1 MTSLTEIPICSK
13 EELLLSSLLKWFS
26 NQNNFSIFLPIVS
39 GKTTISLRILDWF
52 ATNYSKKHNTFIKK
66 DIFLDYKNQLKGFS
80 KKQFDPFCRR
90 KRIFL
95 KYEKENG
102 VYKFE
107 IEQVENLEDYEERD
121 DGILTTVGQL
131 NFFKWCIREN
141 IIEYVFNNIKDIE
154 KDMIE
159 TVNKRN
165 KKDNKLTSFKKGAG
179 KRQMKVIIDFN

>member
-1 MTSLTEIPICSK
+1 MASLTAIPICSK

-26 NQNNFSIFLPIVS
+26 NISRFSIFIPIVT

-52 ATNYSKKHNTFIKK
+52 ATNYSKKHSTFINK

-95 KYEKENG
+95 IYEQKDG
-102 VYKFE
+102 VYEFK
-107 IEQVENLEDYEERD
+107 IEHVEKIEDYEERE

-131 NFFKWCIREN
+131 NFFRWCIREN
-141 IIEYVFNNIKDIE
+141 IIDYVFNNIKDIE
-154 KDMIE
+154 KDMLDS
-159 TVNKRN
+159 VNKRN
-165 KKDNKLTSFKKGAG
+165 KNNKEFLKIKKGAG
-179 KRQMKVIIDFN
+179 KRIMRQVIDFN

>member
-1 MTSLTEIPICSK
+1 MTSLTEIPVCSK

-26 NQNNFSIFLPIVS
+26 NPNNFSIFLPIVS

-52 ATNYSKKHNTFIKK
+52 ATNYSKNIIHSLKRTY
-66 DIFLDYKNQLKGFS
+66 FLTIRINLKGLVKNNLTLFVGE
-80 KKQFDPFCRR
+80 RE
-90 KRIFL
+90 FL

-102 VYKFE
+102 VYNFE
-107 IEQVENLEDYEERD
+107 IEQVENLEDYEERE

-165 KKDNKLTSFKKGAG
+165 KKDNKLTSFKKGTG
-179 KRQMKVIIDFN
+179 EKTDESNNRF